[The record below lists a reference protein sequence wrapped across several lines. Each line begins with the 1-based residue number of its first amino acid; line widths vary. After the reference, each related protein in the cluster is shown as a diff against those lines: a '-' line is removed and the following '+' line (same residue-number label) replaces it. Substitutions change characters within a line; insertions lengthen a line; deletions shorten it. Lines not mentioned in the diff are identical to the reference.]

1 MHPENRPISTPSGR
15 RRLTPGA
22 LAAVVLCVGLAI
34 TLVVWRSLAAQAERV
49 AGARF
54 ELVVADTMTRL
65 DQRIEAYAQ
74 ILRGGAGLA
83 RTRPDL
89 DRDGWAGYYRT
100 LDIDRR
106 FPGVQTF
113 LWVPLLPSSP
123 AGVAEMERMFRS
135 RGHADFRIWTR
146 DRLSPTTTIAF
157 VEPFVGV
164 NRKALGF
171 DMFSEPVRRLAME
184 RARDTGEMAISGK
197 LSLVIDD
204 QPLPGFIMYVPV
216 FRDGT
221 PPAGIDARRAGLIG
235 YVASAFRVSDLLQG
249 TLRGRADK
257 VRIRVYDADSA
268 DSLAIMYDSA
278 RTSPDAV
285 VTHAAFDRTV
295 SFPIGGHRWTVRM
308 TAGPDF
314 DSPLFDRQTVALLAA
329 GVLLSLLAAWTAS
342 LALSLRHRSDQLSRL
357 TAELRSHQSELE
369 AANTAMSQARDEA
382 LAAARAKSEFLAN
395 MSHEIR
401 TPIHGFLGHTE
412 LALGN
417 PLDPETRGYLETAQS
432 CGHSLLH
439 VVNDILDFS
448 KLEAGKLELESIG
461 FDLRTLL
468 MQCVRTVSIP
478 AQEKGLSLIWSA
490 DESLPDRWLGDPNRL
505 RQVLLN
511 LLSNAVKF
519 TTTGEVELFAEAEAV
534 PGAQARLRFSVRDTG
549 IGMNLQTR
557 DRLFEA
563 FFQADASITRQYG
576 GTGLGLAISARIVR
590 LMGGVLGVD
599 SVPGEGSSFHFSIPL
614 EAESGEA
621 PSTLPPGQRVVI
633 VDGSAHRAEALRR
646 LLHFQGI
653 EASIHGTVDSA
664 DGAGVPVWI
673 LDASSVPRACWSR
686 PADQPGHRLT
696 LVLGTPALTKAAPEG
711 VAVRRYPVDPRDLS
725 DLILRPP
732 SHGTA
737 PDRRA
742 PPAAAP
748 AGPAL
753 RILVAEDNPV
763 NRALIERMLMRLG
776 QTATL
781 VNDGA
786 AAAAAVAMQD
796 FDLVLM
802 DLQMPVLDGLDATRV
817 IRTTERE
824 LGRGRVPIHALTADI
839 LPGDRQRCID
849 AGMDG
854 HLAKPLSLA
863 DLQKLLESL
872 RPGELAKAS

>member
-1 MHPENRPISTPSGR
+1 MHAENRPKSSLSTR
-15 RRLTPGA
+15 RRLTSGA
-22 LAAVVLCVGLAI
+22 LAVTVLCVGLAI
-34 TLVVWRSLAAQAERV
+34 TLVIWRSLAAQAERV

-89 DRDGWAGYYRT
+89 DRTAWADYYRT

-113 LWVPLLPSSP
+113 LWVPRLPADP
-123 AGVAEMERMFRS
+123 TGIAETERRLRA
-135 RGHADFRIWTR
+135 RGHADFRVWAR
-146 DRLSPTTTIAF
+146 DNARPATTIAF
-157 VEPFVGV
+157 VEPFAGV

-184 RARDTGEMAISGK
+184 RARDTGDVAISSK

-216 FRDGT
+216 FRGGT
-221 PPAGIDARRAGLIG
+221 PPDSVEARRETLIG
-235 YVASAFRVSDLLQG
+235 YVASAFRVSDLLKG
-249 TLRGRADK
+249 TLRGHADK

-285 VTHAAFDRTV
+285 ATHAAFDRTV
-295 SFPIGGHRWTVRM
+295 DFPIGGHRWTVQM

-314 DSPLFDRQTVALLAA
+314 DSPLFDSQTVALLAA

-342 LALSLRHRSDQLSRL
+342 LALSLRRRSDQLSRL
-357 TAELRSHQSELE
+357 TGELRSHQTELE
-369 AANTAMSQARDEA
+369 AANAAMSQARDAA

-448 KLEAGKLELESIG
+448 KLEAGKLELECIG

-468 MQCVRTVSIP
+468 LQCVRTVSIP

-490 DESLPDRWLGDPNRL
+490 DETLPDRWLGDPNRL

-519 TTTGEVELFAEAEAV
+519 TTSGEVELCAEPETE
-534 PGAQARLRFSVRDTG
+534 PDGPTRLRFSVRDTG
-549 IGMNLQTR
+549 IGMNPQTR

-590 LMGGVLGVD
+590 LMGGKLEVD
-599 SVPGEGSSFHFSIPL
+599 STSGEGSRFHFALPL
-614 EAESGEA
+614 AADAGEA
-621 PSTLPPGQRVVI
+621 RSAPRRDCRIAI
-633 VDGSAHRAEALRR
+633 VDPSERRAGALQR
-646 LLHFQGI
+646 LLRFQGF
-653 EASIHGTVDSA
+653 EASVHATPESA
-664 DGAGVPVWI
+664 EGGDAPVWI
-673 LDASSVPRACWSR
+673 LDASAIPRAAWTR
-686 PADQPGHRLT
+686 PAGRPGHRLT
-696 LVLGTPALTKAAPEG
+696 LLLGPPALTKTAPEG
-711 VAVRRYPVDPRDLS
+711 IAVRRYPVDPRDLAE
-725 DLILRPP
+725 LISRPA
-732 SHGTA
+732 STA
-737 PDRRA
+737 AAPERRA
-742 PPAAAP
+742 PPAASP
-748 AGPAL
+748 SGPAL

-763 NRALIERMLMRLG
+763 NRALIERMLVRLG

-802 DLQMPVLDGLDATRV
+802 DLQMPVLDGLEATRV

-824 LGRGRVPIHALTADI
+824 LGRSRVPIHALTADI
-839 LPGDRQRCID
+839 LPGDRQRCTD

-872 RPGELAKAS
+872 RPGEFAKAS